1 MLTYDH
7 VVKMHSSSRNYFLPS
22 LTYQKIEC
30 LICIVKIQHIFIID
44 FPWHFTPYKM
54 FIHVMLYI
62 ERNTEIWT
70 LLPFVS
76 VDFWTSECWYFYR
89 LLYLTYR
96 KIRKEFSFGLSVVI
110 NVPSGSWN
118 SQNIILYLTK
128 LNHSLKSRIWG
139 TEIVIPNPTTS
150 TMLWCQWS
158 MRWGYRNISK
168 WGCEEWYTF
177 QFWGVRSMH
186 FNQKEMI

>member
-1 MLTYDH
+1 MLD
-7 VVKMHSSSRNYFLPS
+7 MHCENTTHIYCRFS
-22 LTYQKIEC
+22 LTFYTIQNVLTCNALQREKYRH
-30 LICIVKIQHIFIID
+30 LNFVTICIC
-44 FPWHFTPYKM
+44 
-54 FIHVMLYI
+54 
-62 ERNTEIWT
+62 R
-70 LLPFVS
+70 LL
-76 VDFWTSECWYFYR
+76 DFWMLIFLSSTVLKLYR
-89 LLYLTYR
+89 LHFFLYRYSEIR
-96 KIRKEFSFGLSVVI
+96 KIRKEFSFGLSIVI
-110 NVPSGSWN
+110 NVPTGSWN
-118 SQNIILYLTK
+118 AQNIMLYITK

-139 TEIVIPNPTTS
+139 TGIVIPNPTTS